1 MVFTLES
8 AEWLHTNFKEGTIDV
23 AESKQADEGAEGWS
37 VDRKGPIGNQIE
49 LGLGWA
55 VAGGCD
61 VMTDIFDAVG
71 KELAFLQLESD
82 AVFHKN
88 STNTLK
94 QTKESSD
101 NSGPQKN
108 VVDDDSTAT
117 MR

>member
-23 AESKQADEGAEGWS
+23 VESKQADEGAEGWS

-82 AVFHKN
+82 AAQTHSNRRRRAATTVDHKRM
-88 STNTLK
+88 
-94 QTKESSD
+94 SSMMIRLPRCD
-101 NSGPQKN
+101 KSDG
-108 VVDDDSTAT
+108 
-117 MR
+117 